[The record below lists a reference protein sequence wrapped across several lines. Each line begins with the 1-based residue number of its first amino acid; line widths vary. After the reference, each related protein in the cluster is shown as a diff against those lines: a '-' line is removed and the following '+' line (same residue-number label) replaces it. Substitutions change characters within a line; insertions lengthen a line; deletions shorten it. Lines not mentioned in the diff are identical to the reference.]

1 MLPPAMSGYVEAA
14 YPAEAGYDVQGR
26 SPGITRPGG
35 PMSARSARSDSSED
49 SAAVAVNEVR
59 LRGRLAVT
67 PEPRELPSGDVV
79 ATFRL
84 IVDRPAKAVS
94 SSGSKVR
101 VDTIDCAVFRADV
114 RRRILRWQPGDV
126 VEVEG
131 SVRRRFFRAGG
142 AAASR
147 YEVEVANATRV
158 TKVVKSAR
166 ATIAG

>member
-1 MLPPAMSGYVEAA
+1 
-14 YPAEAGYDVQGR
+14 
-26 SPGITRPGG
+26 
-35 PMSARSARSDSSED
+35 MSARSTRSDSSEV
-49 SAAVAVNEVR
+49 SAAVAINEVR

-114 RRRILRWQPGDV
+114 RRLGAQALLNLFPNPLGA
-126 VEVEG
+126 
-131 SVRRRFFRAGG
+131 VRRVHFNQQRLP
-142 AAASR
+142 
-147 YEVEVANATRV
+147 ENL
-158 TKVVKSAR
+158 
-166 ATIAG
+166 